1 MIYILLLTVFSSG
14 NLDASTDINDLLLD
28 DKLNPSDL
36 PLCSDNPFKLCFGY
50 LKYSNAD
57 YVGALKN
64 NVPNGYGTLTF
75 SSGEDPRQSYLGQ
88 FKNGKAHGQGNT
100 SWPNGDSHTGS
111 YKNGKA
117 HGQGKTSWPNGD
129 SHTGS
134 YKKGNADGLG
144 TTIWSDGSQY
154 IGHFL
159 DNKRHGQG
167 KYTYLDGRTREGT
180 FVDGRFQFGVERS
193 PSGSIREGTFVD
205 GKLHDGFHRIAPS
218 APNSVVSNQTTP
230 SLTGFTS
237 FLESLVYKLQYFFVG
252 DKVEIKNGEPIDSFT
267 RTILKYLM
275 TFSIFVLLM
284 VLLAKFNLHATSF
297 VSLFI
302 GLVCLDMVIPLVL
315 QSAGKPSYWIALLV
329 LFMFFLALPLRR
341 RKRNVCPKCGTKPHF
356 FGFGKFEEV
365 QIEVDDI
372 SDTNN
377 LKYSVCPMCRH
388 KWQSSWN
395 SIEMSRGTEG

>member
-1 MIYILLLTVFSSG
+1 MIYILLFTLFSFG

-28 DKLNPSDL
+28 DKLNPSNL
-36 PLCSDNPFKLCFGY
+36 PLCSDNSFKLCFGY

-64 NVPNGYGTLTF
+64 NVPNGYGTLTL
-75 SSGEDPRQSYLGQ
+75 SSGENTGTSYLGQ
-88 FKNGKAHGQGNT
+88 
-100 SWPNGDSHTGS
+100 

-117 HGQGKTSWPNGD
+117 HGQGKTSWPNGN

-144 TTIWSDGSQY
+144 TKIWSNGSQY
-154 IGHFL
+154 TGHFL

-180 FVDGRFQFGVERS
+180 FVNGRFQRGVERT
-193 PSGSIREGTFVD
+193 PGGSISEGTFVD
-205 GKLHDGFHRIAPS
+205 GKLHDGFHRISPS
-218 APNSVVSNQTTP
+218 DLNSVVSKQAQTTP
-230 SLTGFTS
+230 SLTGLTS
-237 FLESLVYKLQYFFVG
+237 FFESLVYKLQHLFVG
-252 DKVEIKNGEPIDSFT
+252 GKVEIKNGEPTDSFAK
-267 RTILKYLM
+267 TILKYLLP
-275 TFSIFVLLM
+275 FSIIILLM
-284 VLLAKFNLHATSF
+284 VLLAKFNLHPASF

-315 QSAGKPSYWIALLV
+315 QSPGKPSYWIALLV
-329 LFMFFLALPLRR
+329 LFMFFLSLPLIRLIL
-341 RKRNVCPKCGTKPHF
+341 NVCPKCGTKPHF

-395 SIEMSRGTEG
+395 SIELRGGSEG

>member
-1 MIYILLLTVFSSG
+1 MIYILLFTVFSSG

-28 DKLNPSDL
+28 DKLNPSNL

-64 NVPNGYGTLTF
+64 NVPNGYGTLAF
-75 SSGEDPRQSYLGQ
+75 SSGENTGQSYLGQ
-88 FKNGKAHGQGNT
+88 FKNGKAHGQG
-100 SWPNGDSHTGS
+100 
-111 YKNGKA
+111 
-117 HGQGKTSWPNGD
+117 KTSWPNGGL
-129 SHTGS
+129 HTGS

-144 TTIWSDGSQY
+144 TIIWSNGSQY

-180 FVDGRFQFGVERS
+180 FVDGRFQRGVERT

-205 GKLHDGFHRIAPS
+205 GKLHDGFHRIAPP

-237 FLESLVYKLQYFFVG
+237 FLESLVYKLQYLFVG
-252 DKVEIKNGEPIDSFT
+252 DKVEIKNGEPTDSFA

-315 QSAGKPSYWIALLV
+315 QIPGKPSYWIALLV

-356 FGFGKFEEV
+356 FGFGKFKEV
-365 QIEVDDI
+365 QIEVDGI
-372 SDTNN
+372 SDINN

-388 KWQSSWN
+388 KWQNSWN
-395 SIEMSRGTEG
+395 SIEMSRGSEG

>member
-1 MIYILLLTVFSSG
+1 M
-14 NLDASTDINDLLLD
+14 
-28 DKLNPSDL
+28 
-36 PLCSDNPFKLCFGY
+36 
-50 LKYSNAD
+50 
-57 YVGALKN
+57 
-64 NVPNGYGTLTF
+64 PNGYGTLTL
-75 SSGEDPRQSYLGQ
+75 SSGENTGTSYLGQ
-88 FKNGKAHGQGNT
+88 
-100 SWPNGDSHTGS
+100 

-144 TTIWSDGSQY
+144 TTIWSNGSQY

-159 DNKRHGQG
+159 DNKQHGQG

-180 FVDGRFQFGVERS
+180 FVNGRFQRGVERT
-193 PSGSIREGTFVD
+193 PGGSISEGTFVD
-205 GKLHDGFHRIAPS
+205 GKLHDGFHRISPS
-218 APNSVVSNQTTP
+218 DLNSVVSKKMQTTP
-230 SLTGFTS
+230 SLTGLIS
-237 FLESLVYKLQYFFVG
+237 FLGPLASKLQYLFVAG
-252 DKVEIKNGEPIDSFT
+252 KVEIKNGEPTNSFA

-275 TFSIFVLLM
+275 VFPIVILLM
-284 VLLAKFNLHATSF
+284 VLLAKFNLHPASF
-297 VSLFI
+297 GLLFL
-302 GLVCLDMVIPLVL
+302 GLVGLDLVIPLVL
-315 QSAGKPSYWIALLV
+315 QSPGVSGYWIALL
-329 LFMFFLALPLRR
+329 LIIMFCFSLPLRR
-341 RKRNVCPKCGTKPHF
+341 RKRNICPKCGTKPHF

-395 SIEMSRGTEG
+395 SIELRGGSEG

>member
-1 MIYILLLTVFSSG
+1 MIYILLFTVFSSG

-28 DKLNPSDL
+28 EKLNPSNL

-75 SSGEDPRQSYLGQ
+75 SSGEDPGQSYLGQ
-88 FKNGKAHGQGNT
+88 FKNGKAHGQG
-100 SWPNGDSHTGS
+100 
-111 YKNGKA
+111 
-117 HGQGKTSWPNGD
+117 KTSWPNGG

-144 TTIWSDGSQY
+144 TTIWSNGSQY

-180 FVDGRFQFGVERS
+180 FVDGRFQRGVERT

-218 APNSVVSNQTTP
+218 APNSVVSNQATP

-237 FLESLVYKLQYFFVG
+237 FLESLVYKLQYLFVG
-252 DKVEIKNGEPIDSFT
+252 DKVEIKNGEPTDSFA
-267 RTILKYLM
+267 RTILKYLL
-275 TFSIFVLLM
+275 TFSIIILLT
-284 VLLAKFNLHATSF
+284 VLLAKFNLHPASF
-297 VSLFI
+297 GLLFM
-302 GLVCLDMVIPLVL
+302 GLVGLDIVIPLVL
-315 QSAGKPSYWIALLV
+315 QSSSNSSYWIALL
-329 LFMFFLALPLRR
+329 LTIMFCFYLPLRR
-341 RKRNVCPKCGTKPHF
+341 RKRNVCQKCGTKPYF
-356 FGFGKFEEV
+356 CGFGKFEEV

>member
-1 MIYILLLTVFSSG
+1 MSASCKVRKFSLLPMIYIFLFAVFSSE
-14 NLDASTDINDLLLD
+14 NVDASKDINELLLD

-36 PLCSDNPFKLCFGY
+36 PLCSDNPFKLCFGD

-75 SSGEDPRQSYLGQ
+75 SSGENTGQSYLGQ
-88 FKNGKAHGQGNT
+88 FKNGKAHGQG
-100 SWPNGDSHTGS
+100 
-111 YKNGKA
+111 
-117 HGQGKTSWPNGD
+117 KTSWPNGG

-144 TTIWSDGSQY
+144 TTIWSNGSKY
-154 IGHFL
+154 LGHFL

-180 FVDGRFQFGVERS
+180 FVDGRFQRGVERT

-218 APNSVVSNQTTP
+218 APNSVVSNQATP

-237 FLESLVYKLQYFFVG
+237 FLESLVYKLQYLFVG
-252 DKVEIKNGEPIDSFT
+252 DKVEIKNGEPTDSFA
-267 RTILKYLM
+267 RTILKYLL
-275 TFSIFVLLM
+275 TFSIIILLT
-284 VLLAKFNLHATSF
+284 VLLAKFNLHPASF
-297 VSLFI
+297 GLLFM
-302 GLVCLDMVIPLVL
+302 GLVGLDIVIPLVL
-315 QSAGKPSYWIALLV
+315 QSSSNSPYWIALL
-329 LFMFFLALPLRR
+329 LTIMFCFYLPLRR

-377 LKYSVCPMCRH
+377 LKYSVCPMCSH
-388 KWQSSWN
+388 
-395 SIEMSRGTEG
+395 

>member
-1 MIYILLLTVFSSG
+1 MIYILLFTVFSSG

-28 DKLNPSDL
+28 PKLNPSNL

-57 YVGALKN
+57 YVGVLKN

-75 SSGEDPRQSYLGQ
+75 SSGENTGQSYLGQ
-88 FKNGKAHGQGNT
+88 FKNGKAHGQG
-100 SWPNGDSHTGS
+100 
-111 YKNGKA
+111 
-117 HGQGKTSWPNGD
+117 KTSWPNGG

-144 TTIWSDGSQY
+144 TTIWSNGGQY

-180 FVDGRFQFGVERS
+180 FVDGTFQRGVERT

-218 APNSVVSNQTTP
+218 APNSVVSNQATP

-237 FLESLVYKLQYFFVG
+237 FLESLVYKLQYLFVG
-252 DKVEIKNGEPIDSFT
+252 DKVEIKNGEPTDSFA
-267 RTILKYLM
+267 RTILKYLL
-275 TFSIFVLLM
+275 TFSIIILLT
-284 VLLAKFNLHATSF
+284 VLLAKFNLHPASF
-297 VSLFI
+297 GLLFM
-302 GLVCLDMVIPLVL
+302 GLVGLDIVIPLVL
-315 QSAGKPSYWIALLV
+315 QSSSNSPYWIALL
-329 LFMFFLALPLRR
+329 LTIMFCFYLPLRR

-395 SIEMSRGTEG
+395 SIEISRGSEG

>member
-1 MIYILLLTVFSSG
+1 MIYILLFTVFSSG

-28 DKLNPSDL
+28 DKLNPSNL

-64 NVPNGYGTLTF
+64 NVPNGYGTLAF
-75 SSGEDPRQSYLGQ
+75 SSGENTGQSYLGQ
-88 FKNGKAHGQGNT
+88 FKNGKAHGQG
-100 SWPNGDSHTGS
+100 
-111 YKNGKA
+111 
-117 HGQGKTSWPNGD
+117 KTSWPNGGL
-129 SHTGS
+129 HTGS

-144 TTIWSDGSQY
+144 TIIWSNGSQY

-180 FVDGRFQFGVERS
+180 FVDGRFQRGVERT

-218 APNSVVSNQTTP
+218 APNSVVSNQMTP

-237 FLESLVYKLQYFFVG
+237 FLESLVYKLQYLFVG
-252 DKVEIKNGEPIDSFT
+252 DKVEIKNGEPTDSFA

-356 FGFGKFEEV
+356 FGFGKFKEV
-365 QIEVDDI
+365 QIEVDGI
-372 SDTNN
+372 SDINN

-388 KWQSSWN
+388 KWQNSWN
-395 SIEMSRGTEG
+395 SIEMSRGSEG

>member
-1 MIYILLLTVFSSG
+1 MIYILLFTVFSSG

-75 SSGEDPRQSYLGQ
+75 SSGENTGQSYLGQ
-88 FKNGKAHGQGNT
+88 FKNGKAHGQG
-100 SWPNGDSHTGS
+100 
-111 YKNGKA
+111 
-117 HGQGKTSWPNGD
+117 KTSWPNGG

-144 TTIWSDGSQY
+144 TTIWSNGGQY

-180 FVDGRFQFGVERS
+180 FVDGTFQRGVERT

-218 APNSVVSNQTTP
+218 APNSVVSNQATP

-237 FLESLVYKLQYFFVG
+237 FLESLVYKLQYLFVG
-252 DKVEIKNGEPIDSFT
+252 DKVEIKNGEPTDSFA
-267 RTILKYLM
+267 RTILKYLL
-275 TFSIFVLLM
+275 TFSIIILLT
-284 VLLAKFNLHATSF
+284 VLLAKFNLHPASF
-297 VSLFI
+297 GLLFM
-302 GLVCLDMVIPLVL
+302 GLVGLDIVIPLVL
-315 QSAGKPSYWIALLV
+315 QSSSNSPYWIALL
-329 LFMFFLALPLRR
+329 LTIIFCFYLPLRR
-341 RKRNVCPKCGTKPHF
+341 RKRNVCPKCGTKPLF

-395 SIEMSRGTEG
+395 SIELSRGSEG

>member
-1 MIYILLLTVFSSG
+1 MIYILLFTVFSSG

-75 SSGEDPRQSYLGQ
+75 SSGGDPGQSYLGQ
-88 FKNGKAHGQGNT
+88 F
-100 SWPNGDSHTGS
+100 
-111 YKNGKA
+111 KNGKA

-144 TTIWSDGSQY
+144 TTIWSNGSKY
-154 IGHFL
+154 LGHFL

-180 FVDGRFQFGVERS
+180 FVDGTFQRGVERT

-237 FLESLVYKLQYFFVG
+237 FLESLVYKLQYLFVG
-252 DKVEIKNGEPIDSFT
+252 DKVEIKNGEPTDSFA
-267 RTILKYLM
+267 RTILKYLL
-275 TFSIFVLLM
+275 TFSIIILLT
-284 VLLAKFNLHATSF
+284 VLLAKFNLHPASF
-297 VSLFI
+297 GLLFM
-302 GLVCLDMVIPLVL
+302 GLVGLDIVIPLVL
-315 QSAGKPSYWIALLV
+315 QSPSNPPYWIALL
-329 LFMFFLALPLRR
+329 LTIMFCFYLPLRR

-365 QIEVDDI
+365 QVEVDDI

>member
-1 MIYILLLTVFSSG
+1 MIYIVLFTVFSSG
-14 NLDASTDINDLLLD
+14 NLDASTDINDLLLE
-28 DKLNPSDL
+28 DKLNPSNL
-36 PLCSDNPFKLCFGY
+36 PLCSDNSFKLCFGY

-64 NVPNGYGTLTF
+64 NVPNGYGTLTL
-75 SSGEDPRQSYLGQ
+75 SSGENIGTSYLGQ
-88 FKNGKAHGQGNT
+88 
-100 SWPNGDSHTGS
+100 

-117 HGQGKTSWPNGD
+117 HGQGKTSWSNGD

-134 YKKGNADGLG
+134 YKKGNTDGLG
-144 TTIWSDGSQY
+144 TKIWSDGSQY

-180 FVDGRFQFGVERS
+180 FVNGRFQRGVERT
-193 PSGSIREGTFVD
+193 PGGSISEGTFVD
-205 GKLHDGFHRIAPS
+205 GKLHDGFHRISPS
-218 APNSVVSNQTTP
+218 DLNSVDSKKMQTTP
-230 SLTGFTS
+230 SLTGLIS
-237 FLESLVYKLQYFFVG
+237 FLGPLASKLQYLFVAG
-252 DKVEIKNGEPIDSFT
+252 KVEIKNGEPTNSFA

-275 TFSIFVLLM
+275 VFPIVILLM
-284 VLLAKFNLHATSF
+284 VLLAKFNLHPASF
-297 VSLFI
+297 GLLFL
-302 GLVCLDMVIPLVL
+302 GLVGLDLVIPLVL
-315 QSAGKPSYWIALLV
+315 QSPGVSGYWIALL
-329 LFMFFLALPLRR
+329 LTIMFCFSLPLRR
-341 RKRNVCPKCGTKPHF
+341 RKRNICPKCGTKPHF

-388 KWQSSWN
+388 KWQNSWN
-395 SIEMSRGTEG
+395 SIQLSR